1 MTQYRYEVR
10 GYYFEKESETDMKVD
25 FVCFT
30 PSCPNSYSAKLYVI
44 GKLKEYQVFV
54 WSVTRVIE

>member
-1 MTQYRYEVR
+1 MMQYRYEAR
-10 GYYFEKESETDMKVD
+10 GFYFEKENGIDIKVD

-30 PSCPNSYSAKLYVI
+30 PPCPNSYEAELYVMD
-44 GKLKEYQVFV
+44 KLKEYQAFV